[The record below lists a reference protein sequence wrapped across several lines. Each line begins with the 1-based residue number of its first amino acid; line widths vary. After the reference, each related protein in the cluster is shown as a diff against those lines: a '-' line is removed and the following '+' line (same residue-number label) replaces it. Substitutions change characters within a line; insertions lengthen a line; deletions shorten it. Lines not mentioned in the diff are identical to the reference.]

1 MTPLGDIISNT
12 CFRYHNLCK
21 KYKNMVKLSQI
32 EEYKNRKKKT
42 AVFHCA
48 WGLKRT
54 QWGILRGCPPLRQGS
69 KGHSPS
75 PLFGICAA
83 SGCLALIMTFLH

>member
-32 EEYKNRKKKT
+32 EEYKNRKKKNSG
-42 AVFHCA
+42 FS
-48 WGLKRT
+48 
-54 QWGILRGCPPLRQGS
+54 LRLGTKTYTMG
-69 KGHSPS
+69 G
-75 PLFGICAA
+75 F
-83 SGCLALIMTFLH
+83 